1 VDDSTLF
8 ERILIGLYDAD
19 SRSFGTTAFFGVMD
33 APPRT
38 GRPSSLMTFEEA
50 IDRIVEAYDA
60 RNKSSFK
67 WAEGDTEIMAAPERE
82 EDEDEN

>member
-8 ERILIGLYDAD
+8 ERILIGLYDAE
-19 SRSFGTTAFFGVMD
+19 SRSFGTTAFFDVMD

-38 GRPSSLMTFEEA
+38 GRPSSLMTFVEA
-50 IDRIVEAYDA
+50 VDRIVEAYDA